1 MSSDAIESLER
12 RKVLTSAGVVAA
24 AAVVSPALAFGAD
37 EQHEHHE
44 NAQANLVDTAL
55 DCIKTGQTCIDH
67 CIELFKSGDTSVAK
81 CADTVQ
87 EMLAICTALS
97 QFASYKSKYL
107 PNLAKVC
114 IDVCTDCEE
123 ECRKHA
129 EKHAECKACAD
140 SCVKCVEECKK
151 LGDKSPS

>member
-1 MSSDAIESLER
+1 MSSNVIESLER

-24 AAVVSPALAFGAD
+24 ATAVSPTLVFAD
-37 EQHEHHE
+37 SEHKHHE
-44 NAQANLVDTAL
+44 SAQTNLVDTAL
-55 DCIKTGQTCIDH
+55 DCVKSGQACIDH

-97 QFASYKSKYL
+97 QFASYQSKYL
-107 PNLAKVC
+107 HDLAKVC
-114 IDVCTDCEE
+114 IEVCGDCEK

-129 EKHAECKACAD
+129 EKHAACKACAD
-140 SCVKCVEECKK
+140 SCEECRKE
-151 LGDKSPS
+151 G